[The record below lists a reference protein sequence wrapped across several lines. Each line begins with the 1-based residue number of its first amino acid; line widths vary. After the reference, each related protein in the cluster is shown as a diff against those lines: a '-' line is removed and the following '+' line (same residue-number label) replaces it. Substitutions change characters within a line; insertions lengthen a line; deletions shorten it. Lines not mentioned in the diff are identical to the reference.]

1 MGGFAG
7 GGPPQVGGG
16 GGTDHG
22 ALTGLGDDDHT
33 IYLMKT
39 DNLLA
44 LNNTTTA
51 RTNLGLGNTAT
62 ANFGT
67 GTNDIARGDAVS
79 THAAV
84 TTSVHGI
91 TNTANLETTTGAQ
104 TKVDTHVNDTTAA
117 HAASAISLSTIV
129 GLSATDVQ
137 AGVAEVE
144 GRVDTAEVDI
154 AAIEADLT
162 ANYAPK
168 LVPTGGTSGQ
178 VLKKNTNANWDLI
191 WAADNTGGVGTDPN
205 QRCLFI
211 ASSTAPTYVKDRADI
226 VCTGT
231 ADQITINEAVY
242 AASNQYYTSDSST
255 DWEAT
260 GTTNT
265 RQTNI
270 QYGSVQ
276 LSEGIFNLT
285 GPIVVPARAFTL
297 RGVGMG
303 TVLFNAMNTT
313 GSDFLITNT
322 GTGVPAAV
330 SDGSNKG
337 MIMLASG
344 TSGDNATGC
353 QIRDLFICCDQGR
366 YQGDTPAN
374 NQLSGIFWYDNAAGG
389 EPSVWGF
396 PGNATNADA
405 AHHFCNI
412 RVIDCKYGIYF
423 TSTNGLRET
432 YIQECRVACFS
443 HAGIYTSA
451 SDCRVMD
458 SICIRSTHPS
468 GVGFRMNA
476 GNAVYNNCK
485 ASYVM
490 GWQDNTGGTTNTVG
504 FLTEGGGRIALYGC
518 DAQDCYNGFRITI
531 ADVLMSTCR
540 ADTQEI
546 SSIGIDLSSA
556 GSLLDVTNININERG
571 TGGWATGINLP
582 SNSVYGRVHAAVGVL
597 DQIPGV
603 QVRKQGV
610 AVTSSASLPTLMDCS
625 IIRSGTTALIRQP
638 AITA

>member
-1 MGGFAG
+1 MPG
-7 GGPPQVGGG
+7 GGGGGVPAAGG

-22 ALTGLGDDDHT
+22 LLTGLGDDDHA
-33 IYLMKT
+33 IYSKKSSNLSDLT
-39 DNLLA
+39 DKAAARGA
-44 LNNTTTA
+44 LGL
-51 RTNLGLGNTAT
+51 NLGNAAL

-67 GTNDIARGDAVS
+67 GTNDIARGDAVA
-79 THAAV
+79 THEAD

-91 TNTANLETTTGAQ
+91 TNTANLETTTGSQA
-104 TKVDTHVNDTTAA
+104 KVDTHVNDTSAA
-117 HAASAISLSTIV
+117 HAGSAISLSAIV
-129 GLSATDVQ
+129 GMSATDVQ
-137 AGVAEVE
+137 AGVAELKT
-144 GRVDTAEVDI
+144 TATTNAADI
-154 AAIEADLT
+154 AAINANLT
-162 ANYAPK
+162 ANYDPK

-191 WAADNTGGVGTDPN
+191 WAADNTGGAGTDPN
-205 QRCLFI
+205 QQTLFI
-211 ASSTAPTYVKDRADI
+211 ASSTAPSYVKDRADI

-231 ADQITINEAVY
+231 ADQITINEAIY
-242 AASNQYYTSDSST
+242 ASNNQYYTSDSST

-265 RQTNI
+265 RQTNV

-276 LSEGIFNLT
+276 LSEGIYNLT
-285 GPIVVPARAFTL
+285 GPIVVPARAFSL
-297 RGVGMG
+297 RGAGMG

-313 GSDFLITNT
+313 GSDFDITNT
-322 GTGVPAAV
+322 GTGVPDAN

-344 TSGDNATGC
+344 TTADNATGC
-353 QIRDLFICCDQGR
+353 QITDMFISCDQGR

-374 NQLSGIFWYDNAAGG
+374 NTLSGIFWYDNAAGG

-405 AHHFCNI
+405 AHHFRNVRI
-412 RVIDCKYGIYF
+412 IDCKYGIYF

-458 SICIRSTHPS
+458 TICIRSTHPS
-468 GVGFRMNA
+468 GVGYRMNA

-490 GWQDNTGGTTNTVG
+490 GWQDNTGGTSNTVG

-518 DAQDCYNGFRITI
+518 DAQDCYNGFRITVS
-531 ADVLMSTCR
+531 DVLMTCCR
-540 ADTQEI
+540 ADTQET
-546 SSIGIDLSSA
+546 SSTAFDLSSA
-556 GSLLDVTNININERG
+556 GSLLDVTNININQRNSG
-571 TGGWATGINLP
+571 TWAVGLNLP
-582 SNSVYGRVHAAVGVL
+582 GNTVYGRVHAGVGAL
-597 DQIPGV
+597 TGDE
-603 QVRKQGV
+603 VRKSGV

-625 IIRSGTTALIRQP
+625 IIRSGTTALIRAP